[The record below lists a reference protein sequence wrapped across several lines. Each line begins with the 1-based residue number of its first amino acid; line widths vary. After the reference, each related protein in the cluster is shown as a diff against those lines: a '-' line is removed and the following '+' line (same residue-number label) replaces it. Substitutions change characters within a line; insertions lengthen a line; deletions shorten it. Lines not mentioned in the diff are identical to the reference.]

1 MSNQHYT
8 LHYLEESPLRQRL
21 KLRNV
26 ASAKYGGDWLSIPH
40 AHNYTELFYIIGG
53 DGMFQID
60 DDMFPVS
67 ADQLIVVNPNVI
79 HTEVGYDSRPLEYIV
94 IGVEGLE
101 VRSPEGQD
109 GRFSVFAFSGPD
121 EILFCM
127 QNILREL
134 QNRGLEYETACQAY
148 MEILVIRLNR
158 KAEFSFNPVPE
169 KPAASRQCASIRH
182 YIESHYKE
190 KLTLDLLAEEA
201 NVNKYYL
208 AHAFKQE
215 FGISPINYMNLCRIN
230 EGKRLLTETDLTL
243 IQISGMLGFSSGSYF
258 SQAFRRG
265 EGISPLEYRKSM
277 KR

>member
-60 DDMFPVS
+60 DDLFPVS
-67 ADQLIVVNPNVI
+67 ANQLIVVNPNVI

-121 EILFCM
+121 EILMCM

-134 QNRGLEYETACQAY
+134 QNRELEYETACQSY

-158 KAEFSFNPVPE
+158 KAEFSFSPVAE
-169 KPAASRQCASIRH
+169 KPAASRQCASIHH

-215 FGISPINYMNLCRIN
+215 FGISPINYMNICRIN

-258 SQAFRRG
+258 SQAFRRV